1 MHVVSE
7 TFRANIIV
15 SQAKLPYNGLH
26 ILKLDTKNMGHTI
39 QTITHTHRGKSTSK
53 TFILYKS
60 QSILHVK
67 MLFYNFSA
75 HSTGFKNRNTLLVR
89 KLTMFSP
96 SKCLSSSKMKLP
108 EKIFGLTQKKLNDLL
123 KYVFPTKK

>member
-1 MHVVSE
+1 M
-7 TFRANIIV
+7 
-15 SQAKLPYNGLH
+15 
-26 ILKLDTKNMGHTI
+26 
-39 QTITHTHRGKSTSK
+39 SK

-67 MLFYNFSA
+67 MLFYNSSA
-75 HSTGFKNRNTLLVR
+75 HSTGFKNCNTLLVR

-123 KYVFPTKK
+123 KYVFPTKKL